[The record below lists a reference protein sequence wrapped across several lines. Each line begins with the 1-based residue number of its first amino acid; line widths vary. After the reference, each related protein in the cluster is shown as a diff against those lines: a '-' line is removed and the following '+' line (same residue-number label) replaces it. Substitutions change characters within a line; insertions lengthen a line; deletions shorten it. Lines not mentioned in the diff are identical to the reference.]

1 MSDQGLHFR
10 TAGAND
16 ASAIRTL
23 TRAAYAKWV
32 PLLGREPLP
41 MAADFDA
48 AVLRHRIDLAYASD
62 QLVGLIEM
70 IAAPEHLTIENVA
83 VHPDHQ
89 GQGFGRALLLHAE
102 TVAKIRNKPALKLY
116 TNSLFIANISLYLMS
131 GYKIDRHEPFR
142 GGTMVHMSKYLELP
156 DISS

>member
-1 MSDQGLHFR
+1 MSDQGLNFR
-10 TAGAND
+10 TAGASD
-16 ASAIRTL
+16 VPAVRSL
-23 TRAAYAKWV
+23 THAAYAKWV

-41 MAADFDA
+41 MTTDYDV
-48 AVLRHRIDLAYASD
+48 AVLAHRIDLAYASD
-62 QLVGLIEM
+62 QFVGLIEM
-70 IAAPEHLTIENVA
+70 VLEREHVTIENVA

-102 TVAKIRNKPALKLY
+102 TVARAKNRPEIKLY

-142 GGTMVHMSKYLELP
+142 GGTMVHMSKS
-156 DISS
+156 I

>member
-10 TAGAND
+10 TAGASD
-16 ASAIRTL
+16 APAVRSL
-23 TRAAYAKWV
+23 THAAYAKWV

-41 MAADFDA
+41 MTTDFEV
-48 AVLRHRIDLAYASD
+48 AVLAHRIDLAYASH
-62 QLVGLIEM
+62 QFVGLIEM
-70 IAAPEHLTIENVA
+70 VLEPEHLTIENVA

-102 TVAKIRNKPALKLY
+102 TVARANNKPEIRLY
-116 TNSLFIANISLYLMS
+116 TNSLFIANISLYLMC

-142 GGTMVHMSKYLELP
+142 GGTMVHMSKSL
-156 DISS
+156 

>member
-10 TAGAND
+10 TAGTSD
-16 ASAIRTL
+16 APAVRSL
-23 TRAAYAKWV
+23 THAAYAKWV

-41 MAADFDA
+41 MTTDYDI
-48 AVLRHRIDLAYASD
+48 AVLAHRIDLAYASD
-62 QLVGLIEM
+62 QFVGLVEM
-70 IAAPEHLTIENVA
+70 VFEPTHVTIENVA

-102 TVAKIRNKPALKLY
+102 TVARANKKPEVRLY

-142 GGTMVHMSKYLELP
+142 GGTIVHMSKAL
-156 DISS
+156 